1 MYPPPLRPRSL
12 HPLVTVITA
21 VYDVAAL
28 VPEAPWPVF
37 ALGGAERR
45 LELQT
50 KVIRWYVQIFQSRRR
65 PLLGPFILYLN
76 HYLDTMLN
84 GC

>member
-1 MYPPPLRPRSL
+1 MCPAPLRARSL

-21 VYDVAAL
+21 VYDAAAL

-37 ALGGAERR
+37 ALGGAACR

-50 KVIRWYVQIFQSRRR
+50 KVIRWYVQILQSRRR
-65 PLLGPFILYLN
+65 LGEGPY
-76 HYLDTMLN
+76 
-84 GC
+84 